1 MFEHLKQRW
10 GELLYGRPGKRFQE
24 YYLRRHSTGRG
35 RLRKLLVMAAGA
47 VAFAAG
53 IFLLAA
59 PGPGFLLLLVGASM
73 MAEESALAARALDMM
88 ELRIHR
94 LAERVVRAWTHS
106 PAFKRLVLLLSAV
119 TAGVAGWAAYNL
131 ILEL

>member
-1 MFEHLKQRW
+1 
-10 GELLYGRPGKRFQE
+10 
-24 YYLRRHSTGRG
+24 
-35 RLRKLLVMAAGA
+35 MAAGA

-88 ELRIHR
+88 ELRIRR